1 MHNIFTEEV
10 NKIPLSSNHEKI
22 TQSRCYRRKHKKK
35 HNQEWPQIPDHSYI
49 MLIIG
54 SGETN
59 SLFI

>member
-35 HNQEWPQIPDHSYI
+35 
-49 MLIIG
+49 
-54 SGETN
+54 T
-59 SLFI
+59 